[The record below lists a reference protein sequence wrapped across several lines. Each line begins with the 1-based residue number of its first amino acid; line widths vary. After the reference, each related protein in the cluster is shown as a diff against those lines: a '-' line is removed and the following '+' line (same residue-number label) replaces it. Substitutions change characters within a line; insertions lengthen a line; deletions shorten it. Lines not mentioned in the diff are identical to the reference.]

1 MLDLIDQKGS
11 LEKEN
16 KRKKKNKLTENPPND
31 SESNQSSESLK
42 GYDKR
47 ITKMQNPDETDFPSL
62 QILQLPDLITDI
74 GENIS
79 PPTLG
84 FPKIEAD
91 QKVMKFSLYR
101 DVYDLKIIAF

>member
-1 MLDLIDQKGS
+1 MLDLVDQKGT
-11 LEKEN
+11 LEKVK
-16 KRKKKNKLTENPPND
+16 KRKKKNKRSENPPND

-62 QILQLPDLITDI
+62 QILQLPDFITDI